1 MALGAAAA
9 AAGPGSPLCESLA
22 YVDETTSM
30 AENRE
35 NENYEKSLVD
45 FSNYLLVGNF
55 WDGVY

>member
-55 WDGVY
+55 